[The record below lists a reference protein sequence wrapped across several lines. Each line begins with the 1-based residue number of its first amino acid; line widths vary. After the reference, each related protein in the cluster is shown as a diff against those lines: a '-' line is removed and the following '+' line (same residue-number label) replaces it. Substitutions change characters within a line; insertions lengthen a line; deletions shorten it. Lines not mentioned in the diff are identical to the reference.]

1 MKLFAYPIKNSQWL
15 TDYSLVPCE
24 ELSAVKNLRIKTMS
38 QCEAH
43 LYVNEEGFCVPD
55 HSVLIWELLM
65 DGCIADLM
73 EVPDKENDM
82 TGHKRYVVPEGYM
95 LDETE
100 FEGIIAM
107 LRSVRGS
114 QCRLDEIN

>member
-1 MKLFAYPIKNSQWL
+1 
-15 TDYSLVPCE
+15 
-24 ELSAVKNLRIKTMS
+24 
-38 QCEAH
+38 
-43 LYVNEEGFCVPD
+43 
-55 HSVLIWELLM
+55 M

-114 QCRLDEIN
+114 QCRLDEVCDKLMTGVRKRLAEVTCGKRRKGQV